1 MSSSTIENFASL
13 ASLVP
18 DEIITH
24 SLLEDV
30 VLPGGATLALL
41 TLDNGFDHTKPT
53 TLGPNTLL
61 ELHAALTAQKERAA
75 AGEIAA
81 LAVTGKPYFL
91 VAGADLNGVKNL
103 ASPEHGAAMA

>member
-13 ASLVP
+13 AALVP
-18 DEIITH
+18 DEIVTH

-53 TLGPNTLL
+53 TLGPNTLM
-61 ELHAALTAQKERAA
+61 ELHAAITAQRRAPPP
-75 AGEIAA
+75 GR
-81 LAVTGKPYFL
+81 
-91 VAGADLNGVKNL
+91 
-103 ASPEHGAAMA
+103 SPRWR